1 MWKQL
6 TSLPYHV
13 HFRMDTLKRT
23 LPIWLLLV
31 LALSIEGC
39 KKK

>member
-6 TSLPYHV
+6 TNLPYHV
-13 HFRMDTLKRT
+13 LFRVDALKRT
-23 LPIWLLLV
+23 LPVWLLLV
-31 LALSIEGC
+31 LALGIEGC